1 MMKIKMTIVYKVLT
15 ILMWTAI
22 SAGLMVLL
30 VSAVRKERTM
40 VCKAVQVEFT
50 DSQPFRML
58 DEMEIIST
66 LWPDQKKAFPQGKK
80 LVSVDLYAL
89 ERQLEKNPWIFS
101 ADLFFDQHH
110 VLHINVQQR
119 TPVARLFTP
128 AGSSVYMDES
138 FTVLPVKIND
148 IVSLPVFSN
157 FSINPAGANAK
168 DSLVMQ
174 RITGLAQFILA
185 DPFWMAQ
192 IEQVNINADHSFELV
207 TQVGDQAIRLGN
219 RSDWAAM
226 LDKLKMF
233 YRRISDE
240 NGWTKYATIDLQF
253 KDQIVCVK
261 GTGLYQ
267 VPDSTVQMDS
277 LKAVAIADSTVNIK
291 NNAQTITPVKSKL

>member
-1 MMKIKMTIVYKVLT
+1 MVYKVLT

-22 SAGLMVLL
+22 SSGLMVLL

-40 VCKAVQVEFT
+40 LCKAVQVEFI
-50 DSQPFRML
+50 DNQPFRML

-80 LVSVDLYAL
+80 LISVNLYAL

-101 ADLFFDQHH
+101 ADMFFDQHH

-128 AGSSVYMDES
+128 EGSSMYMDEK
-138 FTVLPVKIND
+138 FTVLPVKMND
-148 IVSLPVFSN
+148 AVSLPVFSN
-157 FSINPAGANAK
+157 FYISPAGANAQ

-174 RITGLAQFILA
+174 RISSLAQFILA

-207 TQVGDQAIRLGN
+207 TQVGDQTIRLGI

-226 LDKLKMF
+226 LDKLKMV
-233 YRRISDE
+233 YRRISNE
-240 NGWTKYATIDLQF
+240 NGWNKYSTIDLQF
-253 KDQIVCVK
+253 KDQVVCVK
-261 GTGLYQ
+261 GKGIYQ
-267 VPDSTVQMDS
+267 VLDSTAHLDS
-277 LKAVAIADSTVNIK
+277 LKAVAITDSTVKIK
-291 NNAQTITPVKSKL
+291 NNEQIITPVKSKL